1 VAVAAILL
9 AAGES
14 TRMGSP
20 KPLLPWGDRTLIEY
34 QVQQLREAGVDDVV
48 AVLGHCADDIA
59 PLAEAAGARVVL
71 NPNYPDGRATSLVA
85 GALVLPDPETIV
97 VANVDQPR
105 PAHVI
110 RTLIDDCGVRMALI
124 TAPVYNG
131 ERGHPVVLDGRLL
144 EDLRAATDENLGL
157 RGVIGGHEGEVFES
171 QFETAVVLLDLN
183 TLDDY
188 ERALK
193 TYFAEAHP

>member
-1 VAVAAILL
+1 MAVAAILL

-20 KPLLPWGDRTLIEY
+20 KPLLPWGDRALIEY

-48 AVLGHCADDIA
+48 AVLGHRADEIA
-59 PLAEAAGARVVL
+59 PLVEAAGARVVL
-71 NPNYPDGRATSLVA
+71 NPSYPDGRATSLVA
-85 GALVLPDPETIV
+85 GALVLPDPDTILV
-97 VANVDQPR
+97 TNVDQPR
-105 PAHVI
+105 PAYVI
-110 RTLIDDCGVRMALI
+110 RQLIDDREARMALI
-124 TAPVYNG
+124 AAPVYNG

-144 EDLRAATDENLGL
+144 EDLRTASDANLGL
-157 RGVIGGHEGEVFES
+157 RGVIGGHEDRVFES

-183 TLDDY
+183 TPEDY

-193 TYFAEAHP
+193 TYFSEVNS